1 MKGDIPQDASP
12 SMLTLAC
19 RLFIGLFLSLLIQA
33 TGCAND
39 QITSRAY
46 YEDIGRGMTFDEV
59 QRQNFHDYEGI
70 LSLGYLKSAIWIH
83 LKIDPVETAKDSFLV
98 LRMRP
103 GFLDKVEL
111 FDPVFHSLG
120 QEVTGDEQPI
130 GPQNYESLLL
140 NFVMPI
146 GEVPRDVWL
155 RVTSS
160 STMFLD
166 VQALPLPEALKEDR
180 LLELKYAAYLALLLI
195 FVLWGLLSFANY
207 RDEII
212 GTFAATQFF
221 CLVHM
226 AGELGF
232 YRGFWPLSNFLTD
245 GTFVDLSVAPFI
257 AFGFRLDY
265 LILRESS
272 PNPLLLRILKWSP
285 LYLPAYLLLMAF
297 GYKEEA
303 FEMSITLA
311 FGVTLLYL
319 ILAFTIPDTQSLP
332 EQQRPYLSR
341 RSLIALYALIFGG
354 LSFSA
359 LPSMGILSASFLV
372 FDGYLL
378 YSIFS
383 GCAFLIVL
391 HLRAKEGI
399 KRAQALKRDYKDA
412 QYRAQYEAEQRKEQA
427 QFLSMLTHELRT
439 SLSVVSMV
447 LGAKEQTPAL
457 RSAAE
462 KSIREMGEIIER
474 CLNVDKHEADQVNTN
489 FSSCD
494 PQVLIR
500 DLIAGCTQPQ
510 RIQFN
515 ANTRKVAFTDA
526 FWVGLIIANLIDNA
540 LKYSPMHSVVDI
552 AVDEE
557 PHDKGHFTHIS
568 VTNAVGIAGQ
578 PDTDKVFQ
586 KYYRHPRAH
595 AFTGTGLG
603 LFLSAQLAKRLGA
616 KLLYVPTDTQVKFI
630 LCLPHSISH

>member
-1 MKGDIPQDASP
+1 MP
-12 SMLTLAC
+12 SLAF
-19 RLFIGLFLSLLIQA
+19 RLFLSLFLCLLSLTSA
-33 TGCAND
+33 SAND
-39 QITSRAY
+39 QIISRAY
-46 YEDIGRGMTFDEV
+46 YEDIGQGMSFDEV
-59 QRQNFHDYEGI
+59 QRQNFQDYGGI

-83 LKIDPVETAKDSFLV
+83 LKVDPAETAKDSFLV

-111 FDPVFHSLG
+111 FDPVYHSLG

-130 GPQNYESLLL
+130 RPQNYESLLL
-140 NFVMPI
+140 NFLIPV
-146 GEVPRDVWL
+146 GEAPRDVWL

-180 LLELKYAAYLALLLI
+180 LLELKYAAYLALLVI
-195 FVLWGLLSFANY
+195 FVLWGVLSFANH

-221 CLVHM
+221 CLIFM

-232 YRGFWPLSNFLTD
+232 YLGFWPFSSFLTE

-265 LILRESS
+265 LILRESA
-272 PNPLLLRILKWSP
+272 PNPQLLRILKWSP

-303 FEMSITLA
+303 FQMSITVA

-319 ILAFTIPDTQSLP
+319 ILAFTIPDTRTLP
-332 EQQRPYLSR
+332 EQKRPYLSR

-359 LPSMGILSASFLV
+359 LPSIGILSASFLV

-399 KRAQALKRDYKDA
+399 KRAQALKRDYVDA
-412 QYRAQYEAEQRKEQA
+412 QHRAQYEAERREEQA

-447 LGAKEQTPAL
+447 LGANEQTPAL

-474 CLNVDKHEADQVNTN
+474 CLNVDKHEANLVDINLSN
-489 FSSCD
+489 CD
-494 PQVLIR
+494 LGGLVG
-500 DLIAGCTQPQ
+500 DLIACSAQPQ
-510 RIQFN
+510 RIRLL
-515 ANTRKVAFTDA
+515 ANTGVFPYTDI
-526 FWVGLIIANLIDNA
+526 FWVRLILANLIDNA
-540 LKYSPMHSVVDI
+540 IKYSPGHSQINVDI
-552 AVDEE
+552 DDGSHEE
-557 PHDKGHFTHIS
+557 ASFTQIS
-568 VTNAVGIAGQ
+568 VTNFVGRAGQ
-578 PDTDKVFQ
+578 PDPEKVFQ

-603 LFLSAQLAKRLGA
+603 LFLSAQLAQRLEGR
-616 KLLYVPTDTQVKFI
+616 LQYIPTDTHVKFT
-630 LCLPHSISH
+630 LWLPHSISR